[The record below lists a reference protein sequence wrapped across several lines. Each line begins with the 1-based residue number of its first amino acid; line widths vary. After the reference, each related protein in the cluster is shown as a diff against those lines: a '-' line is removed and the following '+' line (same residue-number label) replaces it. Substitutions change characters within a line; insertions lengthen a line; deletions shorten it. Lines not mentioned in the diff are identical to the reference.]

1 METQE
6 VLFDIYVNEEDDL
19 STITNQLEG
28 YSNDDLGIYQCYAN
42 IEDGYVRIEASV
54 PEFWDKNDADSAME
68 SLLKEEGFDYD
79 YFDVYLQ

>member
-6 VLFDIYVNEEDDL
+6 VLFDIYVNGEDEL
-19 STITNQLEG
+19 STITNRLEG

-42 IEDGYVRIEASV
+42 IEDNYIRIEASV
-54 PEFWDKNDADSAME
+54 PAPWNDNNAKSAME